1 MECYVCGRN
10 IGKNLG
16 MCEQCKHDRQSRGT
30 PSIHELT
37 SSHTDTNEAAG
48 FWLRSLAY
56 VIDGCLIAIV
66 YGLFSVLIFQPLLQ
80 GILPDLFG
88 RWADD
93 LSGRTASGAEV
104 SLFVVVFGLLIGM
117 LLTFIF
123 GSILVGVLYCAL
135 FESSTLMATP
145 GKLLL
150 DLKTSDLEDNRL
162 SFRRAVLRSITKGI
176 TMLFLGLGFIFI
188 GLSPDKRGLHD
199 LFSGSR
205 VFKGS
210 GCSWGRVILAI
221 PTSII
226 LFMLCS
232 YIFPS
237 SKDRPKAKNNSLSKQ
252 LSPTQRSLKEA
263 VEADMSRDLN

>member
-1 MECYVCGRN
+1 
-10 IGKNLG
+10 
-16 MCEQCKHDRQSRGT
+16 MCEQCKHDRQSRHT

-37 SSHTDTNEAAG
+37 TSHTDTNEAAG

-66 YGLFSVLIFQPLLQ
+66 YGLFSVLIFEPLLQ

-117 LLTFIF
+117 MLSFIF
-123 GSILVGVLYCAL
+123 GSTLVGVLYFAF
-135 FESSTLMATP
+135 FESSSLMATP

-162 SFRRAVLRSITKGI
+162 SFGRALLRSITKGI

-199 LFSGSR
+199 LFSSSR
-205 VFKGS
+205 VFKGP
-210 GCSWGRVILAI
+210 GCSWSRVIVAI
-221 PTSII
+221 PTAIS
-226 LFMLCS
+226 LFILCS
-232 YIFPS
+232 YMFPS
-237 SKDRPKAKNNSLSKQ
+237 SKDQSRAKSNSLNKQ
-252 LSPTQRSLKEA
+252 LSPGQRSLKQA
-263 VEADMSRDLN
+263 VEADIGRGLK